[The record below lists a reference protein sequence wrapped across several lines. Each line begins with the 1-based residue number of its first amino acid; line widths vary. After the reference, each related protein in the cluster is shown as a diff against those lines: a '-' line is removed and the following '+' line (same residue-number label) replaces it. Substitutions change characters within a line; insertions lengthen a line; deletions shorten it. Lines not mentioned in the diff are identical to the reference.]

1 MKSVTFTL
9 CCLMVSSIVLAQPG
23 VQPVPMDPNI
33 LTGKLPNGMT
43 YYIRHNEEPKDRA
56 SFYIIQNVGALLE
69 NDAQNGLAHFLEHM
83 AFNGTTHFPGKG
95 IIDTLEKHGVAFGR
109 NINAYTAYNETAYN
123 ISNVPMDHEGLLD
136 TCLMVLHDWSNDL
149 LLTAE
154 EIDAERGVITEEWR
168 TRRTAAFRL
177 QHQYLPVL
185 FKDSQY
191 AVRDVIGDL
200 DVIQNFKYDTIRQ
213 FYHDWY
219 RTDLQAIAI
228 VGDFDAQAVRQKV
241 IDLFS
246 PIPAVENPQTR
257 PFFAVPEHQEPRF
270 CLATDKEAS
279 ANTISLYIKH
289 RIDEDNRNTTQT
301 LRDRTIS
308 SLFNSMTS
316 ARINELLQKGQ
327 PPFISGAIQHGG
339 LIRGYDVFVLQAR
352 ANPNEEAQALK
363 AITSEAE
370 RVRRHGFT
378 PGELQRAK
386 TNMQTSWDIQFK
398 QRDKINHDRYARQMQ
413 EHFLADEP
421 LPSIEYRYRYVTEAL
436 PTITLEEVSSRAQ
449 QWMTDQNRV
458 LVISGEDDPN
468 TTHLT
473 RDEAFGIIEK
483 VKTEEIEP
491 YEDNLAGDS
500 LIQGTLAAGKIVSE
514 TPLPEFDAVQW
525 TLSNNAKVIFRHADF
540 EKDSVAL
547 RAFSLGGSSLI
558 DTNSIPEAMMID
570 SLVGAYGVGEFDNV
584 SLRKFMAGKKASCGV
599 SLGEVTEGFSGS
611 CTPKDFE
618 TMLQLLY
625 LKFSQPRFDA
635 QAHNALMTR
644 YHNHVATLANNPQK
658 IMQDHLTHLLSNNNP
673 RARVLDESLLNEID
687 LAEIERIYRDRYSDA
702 EDFCFIIVGN
712 LEAET
717 VKPLVETYIGSL
729 KSTDRTE
736 TFIDRKVN
744 PPSGKTVKKIEVPLT
759 VPKATVVL
767 NINSPMDYTAYN
779 RVCLSVINGIL
790 DIRFVETV
798 REEEGGTYGVSC
810 SLSLQKN
817 PENKAEA
824 TFRFDCD
831 PNKADHLKAIIYQE
845 LESISTEGP
854 SQENLAKTVSNLL
867 KDRQEAR
874 QHNSYWLSSIYTY
887 VYSGINPD
895 ASANFSDIL
904 NRLTAEDIKQVATAA
919 FSGDVVDVTFIPEE
933 K

>member
-1 MKSVTFTL
+1 MKLAHLAIYFFLGTSLL
-9 CCLMVSSIVLAQPG
+9 CAQPAP
-23 VQPVPMDPNI
+23 QPVPMDPNI
-33 LTGKLPNGMT
+33 LTGTLPNGMT
-43 YYIRHNEEPKDRA
+43 YYIMHNEEPKDRA

-83 AFNGTTHFPGKG
+83 AFNGTQHFPDKG

-109 NINAYTAYNETAYN
+109 NINAYTAFNETAYN
-123 ISNVPMDHEGLLD
+123 ISNVPMDHNGLLD

-149 LLTAE
+149 LLTDE
-154 EIDAERGVITEEWR
+154 EIDNERGVITEEWR
-168 TRRTAAFRL
+168 TRRTAAFRM
-177 QHQYLPVL
+177 QRQYLPVL
-185 FKDSQY
+185 FQDSQY

-200 DVIQNFKYDTIRQ
+200 DVIQNFEYDTIRR

-228 VGDFDAQAVRQKV
+228 VGDFDAKAVQQKV
-241 IDLFS
+241 IELFS

-257 PFFAVPEHQEPRF
+257 PFFAVPAHTEPRY

-279 ANTISLYIKH
+279 ANSISLYIKH
-289 RIDEDNRNTTQT
+289 RIPEGDRNTTQI
-301 LRDRTIS
+301 LRDQTIQ

-316 ARINELLQKGQ
+316 ARISELLQKGQ
-327 PPFISGAIQHGG
+327 PPFINGAIQYSGF
-339 LIRGYDVFVLQAR
+339 IRGYDVFVLQAT
-352 ANPNEEAQALK
+352 ANPNEEAQALQ
-363 AITSEAE
+363 AITTEAE
-370 RVRRHGFT
+370 RVRRYGFT

-386 TNMQTSWDIQFK
+386 TNMQTAWDIQYK

-413 EHFLADEP
+413 EHFLTDEP
-421 LPSIEYRYRYVTEAL
+421 LPSIEYQYRHVTETL
-436 PTITLEEVSSRAQ
+436 PAITLEEVSDRAK
-449 QWMTDQNRV
+449 QWMTEENRV
-458 LVISGEDDPN
+458 LVITGEDDPN

-473 RDEAFGIIEK
+473 QDEAFGIIAAVEA
-483 VKTEEIEP
+483 TDIEP

-500 LIQGTLAAGKIVSE
+500 LIPDPLAAGKIVAE
-514 TPLPEFDAVQW
+514 TPLPEFSAVQW

-558 DTNSIPEAMMID
+558 DTNSIPEAMMLD
-570 SLVGAYGVGEFDNV
+570 SLVGTYGVGEFDNV
-584 SLRKFMAGKKASCGV
+584 SLKKFMAGKKASCSV
-599 SLGEVTEGFSGS
+599 SLGEVTESFSGS

-618 TMLQLLY
+618 VMLQLLY
-625 LKFSQPRFDA
+625 LKFSNPRFDVE
-635 QAHNALMTR
+635 AHDALMTR
-644 YHNHVATLANNPQK
+644 YHNYVATLANNPNK
-658 IMQDHLTHLLSNNNP
+658 IMQDHLTHILSDNHP
-673 RARVLDESLLNEID
+673 RARVLDESLLQEID
-687 LAEIERIYRDRYSDA
+687 LTEIERIYRDRYSDA

-712 LEAET
+712 LEADT

-729 KSTDRTE
+729 TSTDRTE

-767 NINSPMDYTAYN
+767 NISSPMEYNAYN
-779 RVCLSVINGIL
+779 KVCLEVIEGIL
-790 DIRFVETV
+790 DIRYVETV

-831 PNKADHLKAIIYQE
+831 PNKADHLKGIIYQE

-854 SQENLAKTVSNLL
+854 TQENLGKAVSNLL
-867 KDRQEAR
+867 KNRQEAR
-874 QHNSYWLSSIYTY
+874 QHNSYWLSAIYSY
-887 VYSGINPD
+887 QYSGLNPD
-895 ASANFSDIL
+895 AAANFEDIL
-904 NRLTAEDIKQVATAA
+904 NRLTPADIKSVAAQA
-919 FSGDVVDVTFIPEE
+919 FAGDTVDVTFVPE
-933 K
+933 